1 MASKNTAVPNKKLEI
16 CSLDF
21 WADGIVILSPD
32 GIISYSNKSWN
43 EFLQNNALDDL
54 GCCEGSNY
62 LKLCMEFTHQESESS
77 GIVQG
82 ILDVIEGRLKT
93 FKFESQFFGPA
104 GKKYLL
110 VKVDPLSQ
118 DYPTNV
124 ILQHVD
130 ITERK
135 KIEPEKLEFDQ
146 FLKTI
151 LNNIH
156 FAGVILD
163 SSANIIFCNNFLL
176 DLTGWKRED
185 VFGKNWFDVFLPKE
199 IIPEIKTV
207 FLRTTENADFPS
219 YYENEIITRDGNRR
233 IIVWNNTV
241 LKDRNGKISSIIS
254 VGEDI
259 TELKLAGRSLLNSK
273 GQLRTLVDTIQDPIW
288 LKDQNGFYLMCNSKF
303 ERFFGAKEAEII
315 GKTDYDFV
323 DKELADSFTLND
335 RKAMAAGKS
344 TMNEEEITYADDGH
358 KEYLE
363 TIKSPMY
370 DSNGHLIG
378 VLGAGR
384 DITQRKRDEE
394 ELRRKEMQLS
404 TAQKVGGFGS
414 WEFDLNS
421 RKVDISE
428 ESVHIYGLKAGHYTI
443 EDVQK
448 ISLPEYR
455 SILDEALRGLVKHK
469 SPYDVY
475 FRIKRQNDGAIRDI
489 HSVAE
494 YFAER
499 NVVIGMI
506 QDITQLKQTEYKLLE
521 NESLLNEVGR
531 IAKIGGWEFDALSG
545 KGTWTPET
553 ARIHE
558 VDPNDPTNVELG
570 LSFFTPCS
578 REIIKKAIQDA
589 VENSMP
595 YDLELE
601 LITAKGNHKWVRTNG
616 IPTIK
621 NGKVVKVTGSL
632 QDITELKQ
640 AQDKIAEEAV
650 RRRILFDQSM
660 DGLVVLDQNGKV
672 FEANQKYAEML
683 GYSPEEVLSL
693 YMWDWDTHYTR
704 EQLLEMIRLADSK
717 GVLHETKHRR
727 KDGSFID
734 VEISGNAAM
743 FGDKKFIFCVCRDIT
758 ERKQAEDMLLNAK
771 MAAEDANKSKGEFL
785 ATMSHELRTPLNSII
800 GFSDMML
807 GGTAGDLNEK
817 QIRYMNHISKG
828 GKHLLELINDI
839 LDLSKIEA
847 GKMELNRELFSVC
860 DVVCEINS
868 LLSPIAVKK
877 EIKLDVKMDTELPY
891 INADKT
897 KFKQILYNLV
907 SNAIKFTPIKGYV
920 SISAQRIDNMLEVSV
935 TDTGVGIATKD
946 LYKLFQPFKQ
956 LNSYL
961 TREYEGTGLGLVLVK
976 KFVELHGGS
985 VWVESEVGKGS
996 IFTFTIPYC

>member
-1 MASKNTAVPNKKLEI
+1 MASKNTPIPNCKPEV
-16 CSLDF
+16 CSMDF
-21 WADGIVILSPD
+21 WEDGIVILSPD
-32 GIISYSNKSWN
+32 GTISYTNKSWN
-43 EFLQNNALDDL
+43 EFLQNNGIDYP
-54 GCCEGSNY
+54 GRCEGSNY
-62 LKLCMEFTHQESESS
+62 LKLCMEFTHKESESS

-82 ILDVIEGRLKT
+82 ILDVIEGRLKA
-93 FKFESQFFGPA
+93 FKFQCQLCGPA
-104 GKKYLL
+104 GKKCFL

-118 DYPTNV
+118 DCPTNV

-135 KIEPEKLEFDQ
+135 KIEPEESEFDKS
-146 FLKTI
+146 LKTL
-151 LNNIH
+151 LNNVRL
-156 FAGVILD
+156 AGVILD
-163 SSANIIFCNNFLL
+163 SSANIIFCNDFLL
-176 DLTGWKRED
+176 HLAGWKTED
-185 VFGKNWFDVFLPKE
+185 VFGRNWFDVFLPKE
-199 IIPEIKTV
+199 IISEIKTV
-207 FLRTTENADFPS
+207 FHRTIENADFPS
-219 YYENEIITRDGNRR
+219 YYENEIITRDGSKRT
-233 IIVWNNTV
+233 IIWNNTV
-241 LKDRNGKISSIIS
+241 LKDKNGKICSIIS

-259 TELKLAGRSLLNSK
+259 TDLKLADRFLLNSK
-273 GQLRTLVDTIQDPIW
+273 GQLRTLVDTIPDLVW
-288 LKDQNGFYLMCNSKF
+288 LKDQNGHYLMCNSKF

-323 DKELADSFTLND
+323 DKELADFFTRND
-335 RKAMAAGKS
+335 KKSMAAGKP
-344 TMNEEEITYADDGH
+344 TMNEEWITYAVDGH
-358 KEYLE
+358 REYLE
-363 TIKSPMY
+363 TIKSPMH
-370 DSNGHLIG
+370 DSNGNLIG
-378 VLGAGR
+378 VLGVGR

-394 ELRRKEMQLS
+394 ELRTKEMQLS
-404 TAQKVGGFGS
+404 TAQKIGGFGS

-428 ESVHIYGLKAGHYTI
+428 ESFRIYGLKAGQYTI
-443 EDVQK
+443 KDVQK
-448 ISLPEYR
+448 IPLPEYR
-455 SILDEALRGLVKHK
+455 SMLDEALRGLVERK

-475 FRIKRQNDGAIRDI
+475 FKIKRQNDDSIRDI

-506 QDITQLKQTEYKLLE
+506 QDITQLKQTENKLRE
-521 NESLLNEVGR
+521 NEALLNEVGR
-531 IAKIGGWEFDALSG
+531 IAKIGGWDLDLVSG
-545 KGTWTPET
+545 KVTLTPEVK
-553 ARIHE
+553 RINETDE
-558 VDPNDPTNVELG
+558 VLDLQGGLG
-570 LSFFTPCS
+570 RYLPRS
-578 REIIKKAIQDA
+578 RQILEKAINDA
-589 VENSMP
+589 IEKRKS

-601 LITAKGNHKWVRTNG
+601 FISAKGTHKWVRAIGN
-616 IPTIK
+616 PFIK
-621 NGKVVKVTGSL
+621 DNKVVKLYGTL
-632 QDITELKQ
+632 QDITERKW
-640 AQDKIAEEAV
+640 AEERVLEEAT
-650 RRRILFDQSM
+650 RRSILFEQSI

-683 GYSPEEVLSL
+683 GYSPEEILSL
-693 YMWDWDTHYTR
+693 YMWDWDVHYTR

-717 GVLHETKHRR
+717 GVIHETKHRR

-758 ERKQAEDMLLNAK
+758 ERKQAEDMLLHAK
-771 MAAEDANKSKGEFL
+771 LAAEDANKSKGEFL

-800 GFSDMML
+800 GFSDMMIN
-807 GGTAGDLNEK
+807 GTAGDLNEK
-817 QIRYMNHISKG
+817 QIRYMHHISQG

-860 DVVCEINS
+860 DAINEINS
-868 LLSPIAVKK
+868 LLSSIALKK
-877 EIKLDVKMDTELPY
+877 GIKFDLKIDAELPY

-907 SNAIKFTPIKGYV
+907 SNAIKFTPTKGYV

-935 TDTGVGIATKD
+935 VDTGVGIESKD

-961 TREYEGTGLGLVLVK
+961 TREHEGTGLGLVLVK
-976 KFVELHGGS
+976 KYVEMHGGK

-996 IFTFTIPYC
+996 IFSFTLPYY

>member
-1 MASKNTAVPNKKLEI
+1 MASKNTAVPNKKFEI
-16 CSLDF
+16 SSLDF

-32 GIISYSNKSWN
+32 GVICYSNKSWN
-43 EFLQNNALDDL
+43 EFSQNNGLDDL

-62 LKLCMEFTHQESESS
+62 LKLCAEFASKESESA

-82 ILDVIEGRLKT
+82 IKDVMEGRLKV
-93 FKFESQFFGPA
+93 FKFESQFFGTD

-135 KIEPEKLEFDQ
+135 KVEPEILEFDQ

-156 FAGVILD
+156 LAGVILD
-163 SSANIIFCNNFLL
+163 SSANIIFCNDFLL
-176 DLTGWKRED
+176 DRTGWKRED

-199 IIPEIKTV
+199 TISEIKTV
-207 FLRTTENADFPS
+207 FLRTTENAGFPS
-219 YYENEIITRDGNRR
+219 YHENEIITRDGNKR
-233 IIVWNNTV
+233 IIIWNNTV
-241 LKDRNGKISSIIS
+241 LKDRNGNISSIIS
-254 VGEDI
+254 IGEDI

-303 ERFFGAKEAEII
+303 ERFFGAKEADII

-323 DKELADSFTLND
+323 DPELADLFTLND
-335 RKAMAAGKS
+335 RKTIATGKS

-358 KEYLE
+358 REYLE

-378 VLGAGR
+378 VLGVGR
-384 DITQRKRDEE
+384 DITQRKQVDEE
-394 ELRRKEMQLS
+394 LQRREMQLRA
-404 TAQKVGGFGS
+404 AQKLGGFGS
-414 WEFDLNS
+414 WEIDLDS
-421 RKVDISE
+421 GKVDASE
-428 ESVHIYGLKAGHYTI
+428 ESITIYGLEGKQLTI
-443 EDVQK
+443 GVIQNAP
-448 ISLPEYR
+448 LPDFR
-455 SILDEALRGLVKHK
+455 LMLDEKLRDLLERK

-475 FRIKRQNDGAIRDI
+475 FRIKRQNDGAIRDV
-489 HSVAE
+489 HSIAE
-494 YFAER
+494 YFSER
-499 NVVIGMI
+499 NVVIGM
-506 QDITQLKQTEYKLLE
+506 
-521 NESLLNEVGR
+521 
-531 IAKIGGWEFDALSG
+531 
-545 KGTWTPET
+545 
-553 ARIHE
+553 
-558 VDPNDPTNVELG
+558 
-570 LSFFTPCS
+570 
-578 REIIKKAIQDA
+578 
-589 VENSMP
+589 
-595 YDLELE
+595 
-601 LITAKGNHKWVRTNG
+601 
-616 IPTIK
+616 
-621 NGKVVKVTGSL
+621 L

-640 AQDKIAEEAV
+640 VQDKVAEEAV

-683 GYSPEEVLSL
+683 GYSSEEIQELH
-693 YMWDWDTHYTR
+693 MWDWDTHYTR
-704 EQLLEMIRLADSK
+704 EQLLEMIKLADSK

-758 ERKQAEDMLLNAK
+758 ERKQAEDILIHAK

-807 GGTAGDLNEK
+807 GGTTGTLNEK

-847 GKMELNRELFSVC
+847 GKMELYRELFSVC
-860 DVVCEINS
+860 DAVYEIIS
-868 LLSPIAVKK
+868 LLSPIAIKK
-877 EIKLDVKMDTELPY
+877 EIELDLKMDTELPY

-920 SISAQRIDNMLEVSV
+920 SISAQRIDNMLEISV
-935 TDTGVGIATKD
+935 TDTGVGIASKD
-946 LYKLFQPFKQ
+946 LHKLFQPFKQ